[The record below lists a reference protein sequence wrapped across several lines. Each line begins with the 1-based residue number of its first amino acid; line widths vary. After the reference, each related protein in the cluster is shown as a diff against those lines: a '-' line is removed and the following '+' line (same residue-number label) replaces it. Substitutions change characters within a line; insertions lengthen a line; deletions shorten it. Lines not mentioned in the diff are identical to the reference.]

1 MLHFCINWTPAT
13 PIGPRDAPFSS
24 RSIPLSP
31 SIATHTQSSLCDA
44 KCASATSFLSDAS
57 ALFHFP
63 YPVSPVFAT
72 HTKTAGC
79 VPTIPILELT
89 DPRSFFSFTYELPIF
104 YPLCFDIHA
113 SDGRCTPLDF
123 PTFACSNVQTSHQ
136 SRPLQLSFVTSLPP
150 YFVASRRASR
160 LLLHCSAHGSSTP
173 RPAFPLR
180 SPLAR
185 RDRPRHSRLSAF
197 HRAPPAGWP
206 TLLDRNRLRSR

>member
-1 MLHFCINWTPAT
+1 MNWTPAT

-31 SIATHTQSSLCDA
+31 SIATHTQSSLCVA
-44 KCASATSFLSDAS
+44 KCASATSFLSDSS

-89 DPRSFFSFTYELPIF
+89 DPRSFFSYTYELPIF

-113 SDGRCTPLDF
+113 SDGGGVGGPAALPLS
-123 PTFACSNVQTSHQ
+123 PPVRGHRSLVTVLQ
-136 SRPLQLSFVTSLPP
+136 SP
-150 YFVASRRASR
+150 
-160 LLLHCSAHGSSTP
+160 AHS
-173 RPAFPLR
+173 
-180 SPLAR
+180 
-185 RDRPRHSRLSAF
+185 
-197 HRAPPAGWP
+197 
-206 TLLDRNRLRSR
+206 